1 VIAGGQ
7 RSRQPGS
14 SGVAGRTGSRPARCH
29 VIRIRGSCEVRLVAA
44 IAGRRC
50 AGKDIIDVT
59 QNAGN
64 SCMRARQR
72 KWRVVVIEGRARPVY
87 SRVTRIAGGGEARR
101 GVRWVVGAIP
111 IRLMTAVARRWQ
123 SGVVVIYMAG

>member
-1 VIAGGQ
+1 MIKGGVEPCGGRVAHCAIRREAGGY
-7 RSRQPGS
+7 
-14 SGVAGRTGSRPARCH
+14 V
-29 VIRIRGSCEVRLVAA
+29 VRIRGSSEIRLMAA